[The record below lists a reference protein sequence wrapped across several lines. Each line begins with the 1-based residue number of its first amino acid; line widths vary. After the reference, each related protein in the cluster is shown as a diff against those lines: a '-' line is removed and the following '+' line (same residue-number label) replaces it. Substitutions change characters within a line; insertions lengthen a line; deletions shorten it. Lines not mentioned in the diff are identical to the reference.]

1 MVADALFTVI
11 PFKDM
16 RTEVIYL
23 PVLAKSLSVPYC
35 VNCLERKPLPL
46 PLPCK
51 LSPRRPPHTQILND
65 HSTTNAQQH

>member
-46 PLPCK
+46 PPPCK
-51 LSPRRPPHTQILND
+51 PFPSHTALTAPITAHTDTQ
-65 HSTTNAQQH
+65 

>member
-51 LSPRRPPHTQILND
+51 PFPSHTALTAPITAHTDTQ
-65 HSTTNAQQH
+65 